1 MLIGIY
7 DIDYFCDKNSWNYTC
22 MKLSSYHK
30 QMGDKVFLMNEKVDL
45 EGRYDILYICRASS
59 KYPLPPI
66 KFWNNDK
73 VKIFGN
79 CDYMN
84 NYEVPDIVLAC
95 RPDYNLYEKFKNTK
109 EYHYDAIQL
118 FNSHGE
124 LLPRVQM
131 SDTIYKNKRSLVI
144 DEAIWKSNKEDLIKA
159 LLLLKEKKN
168 ISFLYPISLKSLF
181 SDEEV
186 AFSFSYLDLSKNAQL
201 VWLFDDEQCASNY
214 INYTNKLV
222 KLMFDK
228 SANIGTVITDYSY
241 LDNLLLFCGL
251 GRTNGFFVDIKNKL
265 NDSTIESDLI
275 DKLIDY
281 QKSRRKNISFIDYIV
296 EPVAVAKGMNPF
308 ELFANN
314 IGVGPIISEELN
326 FLGIMPSWS
335 YANNCWK
342 FRNTLYI
349 KEELL
354 NAHE

>member
-30 QMGDKVFLMNEKVDL
+30 QMGDKVFLMNERVDL
-45 EGRYDILYICRASS
+45 EERYDILYICRASS

-168 ISFLYPISLKSLF
+168 ISFLFPISMKTVF
-181 SDEEV
+181 SDKE
-186 AFSFSYLDLSKNAQL
+186 
-201 VWLFDDEQCASNY
+201 
-214 INYTNKLV
+214 
-222 KLMFDK
+222 
-228 SANIGTVITDYSY
+228 ITDSFFDLNLSRGANLIWNYDCDKDFRE
-241 LDNLLLFCGL
+241 LLVQLNFRMCLKTAATGKIRIVKDDTFDNLLLYAGL
-251 GRTNGFFVDIKNKL
+251 GRLSRVIVDESAAKNDNMTNLEGYLKQR
-265 NDSTIESDLI
+265 LI
-275 DKLIDY
+275 VF
-281 QKSRRKNISFIDYIV
+281 Q
-296 EPVAVAKGMNPF
+296 
-308 ELFANN
+308 
-314 IGVGPIISEELN
+314 
-326 FLGIMPSWS
+326 
-335 YANNCWK
+335 
-342 FRNTLYI
+342 
-349 KEELL
+349 
-354 NAHE
+354 

>member
-7 DIDYFCDKNSWNYTC
+7 DIDYFCSKKTWNYDC
-22 MKLSSYHK
+22 MKISSYHK
-30 QMGDKVFLMNEKVDL
+30 QLGDKVFLIETPMDL
-45 EGRYDILYICRASS
+45 QDTYDLLYICRQSS
-59 KYPLPPI
+59 VYPLPAVR
-66 KFWNNDK
+66 FWGNK
-73 VKIFGN
+73 SRIFGN
-79 CDYMN
+79 CNYMN
-84 NYEVPDIVLAC
+84 NWEVPTVILAC
-95 RPDYNLYEKFKNTK
+95 RPDYELYKKF
-109 EYHYDAIQL
+109 EHDYWYHSNGIQL
-118 FNSHGE
+118 FDEKGKI
-124 LLPRVQM
+124 LPKFQNP
-131 SDTIYKNKRSLVI
+131 DNAYKNKRNLVI
-144 DEAIWKSNKEDLIKA
+144 DTSFWKSSKEDKLKA
-159 LLLLKEKKN
+159 LSYLKDKKN

-265 NDSTIESDLI
+265 NDSTIESDLV
-275 DKLIDY
+275 DKLVEY

-296 EPVAVAKGMNPF
+296 ESVAIAKGMNPF

-314 IGVGPIISEELN
+314 VGVGPIISEELN

-342 FRNTLYI
+342 FRNTLYT